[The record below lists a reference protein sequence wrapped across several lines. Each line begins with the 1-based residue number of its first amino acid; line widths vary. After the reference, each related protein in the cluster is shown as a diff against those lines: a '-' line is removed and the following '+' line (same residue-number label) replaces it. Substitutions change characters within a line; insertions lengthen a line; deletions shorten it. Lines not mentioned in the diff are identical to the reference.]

1 MKKICLLL
9 AIVLLLSGCGREPAI
24 TEPPTTTEPL
34 DGTMATET
42 LPVVPEYDG
51 KLLIPFDPEREVYIS
66 LGNQDIDFY
75 PVNDGPFVSFMI
87 LTRKHYSESEIK
99 ISIPMETS
107 YEVLVEDYSEW
118 YGQVPSGETGESLSL
133 EQFMFMQDVDWR
145 TLGQMKMATKPT
157 DVQDPDES
165 LEEILRFEE
174 EMDKYRTTYDQLQA
188 SDIPEVCIYSVD
200 ILFTGLY
207 EPQRV
212 LRDEVVETV
221 DIKIGDDYYTIDI
234 GQWRFHTE
242 LPPEL
247 EYKQT
252 GIKLSDSYS
261 IRVMPYS
268 DNAYLN
274 GYALLPN
281 AFAFTA
287 QKDMTISGI
296 RQYGAEVDL
305 LGARISTSGNSMDY
319 YWDMEQPI
327 YVSAGEEVSIDVF
340 VYDTRLKQYELNM
353 LTYLMMDY
361 EIGSQTF
368 AMRSACC
375 FTRMNDVW
383 DTYFLAFEGYDIGEY
398 YTCFYNPDWH
408 GWWLD
413 TLPDDWRK

>member
-9 AIVLLLSGCGREPAI
+9 AIVLLLSGCGKEPTI
-24 TEPPTTTEPL
+24 TESPTITDPL
-34 DGTMATET
+34 EGTIPTDK
-42 LPVVPEYDG
+42 LPVVLEYEG
-51 KLLIPFDPEREVYIS
+51 ELLIPLDTEREVYIS
-66 LGNQDIDFY
+66 LANQDIDFY
-75 PVNDGPFVSFMI
+75 PVNDGPFVNFNI
-87 LTRKHYSESEIK
+87 LTKKHYSESEIK

-118 YGQVPSGETGESLSL
+118 YRQVPSDETGEALSL
-133 EQFMFMQDVDWR
+133 EQFMFMQDADWR
-145 TLGQMKMATKPT
+145 ILGQMQMNAKPA
-157 DVQDPDES
+157 DDQDPNES
-165 LEEILRFEE
+165 LDAILRFEE
-174 EMDKYRTTYDQLQA
+174 EMDKYRTTYSQLQA
-188 SDIPEVCIYSVD
+188 SDIPEVYIYSVD

-207 EPQRV
+207 DPQRV
-212 LRDEVVETV
+212 LHDEVVEIM
-221 DIKIGDDYYTIDI
+221 DIEIGDEIYTINI

-242 LPPEL
+242 LPEEL
-247 EYKQT
+247 EYKRI
-252 GIKLSDSYS
+252 GIKPSDSYS

-274 GYALLPN
+274 GYAL
-281 AFAFTA
+281 FANVFSFTA
-287 QKDMTISGI
+287 DKDITITGI

-340 VYDTRLKQYELNM
+340 VYDNRLKQYELNM
-353 LTYLMMDY
+353 LTYLMLDY
-361 EIGSQTF
+361 EIGSQTC

-398 YTCFYNPDWH
+398 YTCFYNPEWH